1 LAPLL
6 NLNQTKYPATTTQT
20 NTNRYSNHNAYTTD
34 KRFRQRHTATAA
46 ETTAVTN
53 PAAEDAADA
62 AAAASRSRQRRRQ
75 QRTAEVPSTADAST
89 TDASVVVPPLSDRL
103 RLFCS
108 RQRPSK
114 ATAAETIAVT
124 NPAANAAAAARI
136 VITDR
141 PLKFLQRPTP
151 AQPPRAL

>member
-1 LAPLL
+1 MYSCVRKILHLFLKFHVTFFFVRQKINFSAPLL

-20 NTNRYSNHNAYTTD
+20 KTNRYSNRDAYITD
-34 KRFRQRHTATAA
+34 KRFSQRHTATAA

-89 TDASVVVPPLSDRL
+89 TDASLVASP
-103 RLFCS
+103 
-108 RQRPSK
+108 
-114 ATAAETIAVT
+114 ATV
-124 NPAANAAAAARI
+124 
-136 VITDR
+136 R
-141 PLKFLQRPTP
+141 PLTTFLQQTP
-151 AQPPRAL
+151 PPQGNRR